1 MKLPP
6 LMFRTCCCLLLL
18 CLYTSASAASEPA
31 FWQVTRGNGTVYLMG
46 SMHFG
51 DADFYPLPKEVEQ
64 AYEQSDVLAVEVD
77 MSKITPE
84 LAGAAIIRYGRM
96 PEGQTLSDR
105 LATKVYVE
113 LAEKSERANL
123 PIAALEHF
131 QPWFVAVQ
139 LIEAEIRKTQLRQS
153 LGIDMHF
160 INKGSKPI
168 QELETLEQQLGLFG
182 NLSIAE
188 QEKFLAQTLA
198 DMDNSRM
205 YLKAMADA
213 WKRGDIRQLEETL
226 ISPFKENPETRKLFR
241 KIFTERN
248 DEMAAAVA
256 RYLAQEKDVFFVV
269 GVGHMLGE
277 QGIVAQLKQSGAN
290 VRRVTFAS
298 ASSGQ

>member
-213 WKRGDIRQLEETL
+213 WKRGDIRQLEDTL

-248 DEMAAAVA
+248 DEMAAAVV

>member
-248 DEMAAAVA
+248 DEMAAAVV